1 MLFFVAGYYYSSS
14 YHDKSFA
21 IIRVVFIVDRVFI
34 IVANYQWV
42 IYDSLTNFSYIKR
55 DNYFTNFLLKLKNT
69 LLNRAFSC
77 LI

>member
-1 MLFFVAGYYYSSS
+1 MLFFAVSYYYTSS

-21 IIRVVFIVDRVFI
+21 IIGVVFIVDRVFI
-34 IVANYQWV
+34 IGLYYQWV
-42 IYDSLTNFSYIKR
+42 IYDSLVNFSYIKW
-55 DNYFTNFLLKLKNT
+55 DNYFTNFLLKLKDT